1 MKEKISYYLEIADN
15 FWILSH
21 RLAEYSSKAPYL
33 EEDLACSNTALDLI
47 GTAESIYNEAARI
60 ENAGRSGDDLAYR
73 RNEWEYLNC
82 QLCEL
87 ENTDF
92 AHLMLR
98 QFFWDTYSYYYLT
111 ELTKSSD
118 EFLSQVAL
126 KALKESSYHLKRSS
140 EWIVRFGQGTA
151 ESQRRIHA
159 ALAYMWKYTSGLFEE
174 TEAALYL
181 TESGVAPT
189 MDVVRKNWKL
199 KTAEVFYLA
208 NLKEPPAYTIHFD
221 LKKGKHTESMGH
233 LLAEMQFLTNKY
245 PDAVW

>member
-47 GTAESIYNEAARI
+47 GTAESIYNEAAKI

-87 ENTDF
+87 ENIDF

-111 ELTKSSD
+111 ELSKSSD
-118 EFLSQVAL
+118 EFLSQVAV
-126 KALKESSYHLKRSS
+126 KALKESSYHLRRSS
-140 EWIVRFGQGTA
+140 EWIVRFGQGME
-151 ESQRRIHA
+151 ESQRRIQE
-159 ALAYMWKYTSGLFEE
+159 ALSYMWKYTQDLFEE
-174 TEAALYL
+174 TDDAVKLKENGI
-181 TESGVAPT
+181 SPN
-189 MDVVRKNWKL
+189 MDIVRKNWKL

-208 NLKEPPAYTIHFD
+208 NLKEPKVHAFITGG
-221 LKKGKHTESMGH
+221 KKGRHTESMGH

-245 PDAVW
+245 PEAIW